1 MRGTPTR
8 APNSPRWSIA
18 GVNRWYSN
26 QTDMASK
33 SNDRQKCCAARP
45 DYNG

>member
-18 GVNRWYSN
+18 GVNRSYSN

-33 SNDRQKCCAARP
+33 SNDRQTVLRGTP
-45 DYNG
+45 GF